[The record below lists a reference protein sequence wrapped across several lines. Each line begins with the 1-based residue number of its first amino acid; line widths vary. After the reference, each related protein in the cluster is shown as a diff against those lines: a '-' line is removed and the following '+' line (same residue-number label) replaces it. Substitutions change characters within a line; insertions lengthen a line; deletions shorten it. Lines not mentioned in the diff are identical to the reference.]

1 LLARNELPKRL
12 ARQALRKPS
21 QFHQPRYI
29 WTEGSAK
36 LDKDF
41 KKIEKNL
48 KNSSTKVYKA
58 NY

>member
-36 LDKDF
+36 LDKDL
-41 KKIEKNL
+41 KKLKKL
-48 KNSSTKVYKA
+48 SKNSSFKVYKA
-58 NY
+58 DY